1 MGKIKILDCTLR
13 DGGYINNWNF
23 GFKTIESIIH
33 KLEDAAIDIIEVGF
47 LTEKTENNNYTL
59 FSDVEQ
65 VESIMPQTH
74 NSLYVGMIAI
84 GEKEIH
90 PSKLADYD
98 GNSIDGIR
106 LTFHKNEVDKAVEWA
121 TIIKEKGYKVFM
133 QPVGTIFYS
142 DMDLLK
148 LVERIN
154 ELEPYAFYIVDTLG
168 SMNRNKLLHMFYII
182 DGNLNPEIKIGF
194 HAHNNL
200 QLAFSNA
207 QELSRIHTQRCL
219 ILDSSVYGMGRGAG
233 NLPTELIADYI
244 NGNIEQK
251 YNTTTIL
258 DIYDENISLI
268 RQEHEWGYSVPYH
281 IAAGYVCHP
290 NYAAFLMNKQTLI
303 MKDIEQIIISIP
315 KSERGIFNKKLIEEL
330 YIRYQNKKINDQE
343 AVDKVIEIIK
353 TKKVLVLAPGKTLST
368 EHNKILTFIEKENPY
383 VISVNFLDGN
393 YYIDACFVS
402 NHKRIDSIM
411 SERKKLRDILVIATS
426 NVELNESGN
435 NILVDYYS
443 YINKD
448 EIVFDNAGLMLL
460 KLLNVC
466 GLTEVTLAGFD
477 GFKTKYSENYYN
489 SDLNMQIDKDTL
501 KDKQDRMA
509 IQLKEMGKKMKI
521 KFLTSSIYK
530 EEI

>member
-219 ILDSSVYGMGRGAG
+219 ILDSSVYGMGRG
-233 NLPTELIADYI
+233 NLEIC
-244 NGNIEQK
+244 Q
-251 YNTTTIL
+251 
-258 DIYDENISLI
+258 
-268 RQEHEWGYSVPYH
+268 
-281 IAAGYVCHP
+281 
-290 NYAAFLMNKQTLI
+290 
-303 MKDIEQIIISIP
+303 
-315 KSERGIFNKKLIEEL
+315 
-330 YIRYQNKKINDQE
+330 QN
-343 AVDKVIEIIK
+343 
-353 TKKVLVLAPGKTLST
+353 
-368 EHNKILTFIEKENPY
+368 
-383 VISVNFLDGN
+383 
-393 YYIDACFVS
+393 
-402 NHKRIDSIM
+402 
-411 SERKKLRDILVIATS
+411 
-426 NVELNESGN
+426 
-435 NILVDYYS
+435 
-443 YINKD
+443 
-448 EIVFDNAGLMLL
+448 
-460 KLLNVC
+460 
-466 GLTEVTLAGFD
+466 
-477 GFKTKYSENYYN
+477 
-489 SDLNMQIDKDTL
+489 
-501 KDKQDRMA
+501 
-509 IQLKEMGKKMKI
+509 
-521 KFLTSSIYK
+521 
-530 EEI
+530 